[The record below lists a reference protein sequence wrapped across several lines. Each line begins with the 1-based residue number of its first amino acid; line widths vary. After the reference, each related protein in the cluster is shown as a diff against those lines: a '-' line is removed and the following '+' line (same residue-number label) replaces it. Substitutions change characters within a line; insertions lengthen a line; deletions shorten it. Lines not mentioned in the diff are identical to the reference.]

1 MADVH
6 GAEVFGQC
14 LPAAAVAAGVAD
26 VHGAEIFGQRLP
38 AAAAAAAA
46 AGVAVFLST
55 AAPAL
60 WATPAIHTWLLDSP

>member
-1 MADVH
+1 MLTGVCRCQAHLRAVGTTNPTGTIDFVTAAD
-6 GAEVFGQC
+6 G
-14 LPAAAVAAGVAD
+14 AAAVV
-26 VHGAEIFGQRLP
+26 
-38 AAAAAAAA
+38 AAAAAAA